1 MRLARPFCHH
11 LDIELVL
18 AQDLAIV
25 LLTSVCNE
33 QLVALAWARART
45 RSRVRTPSPSFFHI
59 SNLTG
64 RCIPTGH
71 LIFRELREEGK
82 ELEIEFDF

>member
-11 LDIELVL
+11 PLIPGYPRISQDIPGYPGLG
-18 AQDLAIV
+18 
-25 LLTSVCNE
+25 S
-33 QLVALAWARART
+33 
-45 RSRVRTPSPSFFHI
+45 RSRVRIPSRDLGLGFDSRVRDFFHI

-71 LIFRELREEGK
+71 LIFRELREEGE